1 MRRQVEDRWPAEVT
15 SRLDLAF
22 ADAPFPAAGESPVRG
37 VFDPPYYEWCQ
48 FVGEVS
54 PASPSITVPRRR
66 FDCISIKYA
75 VDPPI

>member
-37 VFDPPYYEWCQ
+37 VFDPPYYEWFQ

-54 PASPSITVPRRR
+54 HCQFPFHHCSSLPLPLQICS
-66 FDCISIKYA
+66 
-75 VDPPI
+75 